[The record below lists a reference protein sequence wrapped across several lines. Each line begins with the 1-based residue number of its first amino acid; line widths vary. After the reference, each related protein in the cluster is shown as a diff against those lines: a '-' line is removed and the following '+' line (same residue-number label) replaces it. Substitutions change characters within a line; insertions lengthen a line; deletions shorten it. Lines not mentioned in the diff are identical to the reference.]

1 MVKEDVL
8 KFDSDAA
15 VKEYLNS
22 HDVTTFTSKE
32 PEGYIDYR
40 KSKKSFNQLTAN
52 KRVVGVDSK
61 GNVSTKKVRLEDTGA
76 LDMLK
81 KVKPVDTLNAIGKE
95 IRTNHHKVL
104 IIDFD
109 YFVTPKNRTVERYV
123 CSDGT
128 RLRKSQVDD
137 RLNNKNKTAKK
148 RTNKKRNISTKTVP
162 NTKVENKI
170 PELNKPHRFLDNIL
184 SFLSSL
190 FKR

>member
-1 MVKEDVL
+1 M
-8 KFDSDAA
+8 KFNSDAA
-15 VKEYLNS
+15 VQEYLDS

-148 RTNKKRNISTKTVP
+148 RTNKKRNISAKTVP